1 MPIEMHV
8 NFSNFLTFPI
18 SVIECHSGAQPPHTY
33 TPIHT
38 QASGL
43 NTKLSSCKALGHTNF
58 QLRLIFHIKI
68 CITHT
73 RKRQEIIKMHLC
85 SAYTYIDTSMVQY
98 IFIYVYAMCMTHFP
112 FMISENYRKSIIFGN
127 INKKIPK
134 QAHIWN
140 LQQIQQI
147 AYQHTLI
154 HKQMLGS
161 ICGSLGGMPCV
172 HAWHSSNLFYG
183 TVIKMFLRILLKV
196 QVQSNHINTFGA
208 ILIFIGI

>member
-127 INKKIPK
+127 INKKNSK
-134 QAHIWN
+134 ASTHMEFTTN
-140 LQQIQQI
+140 L
-147 AYQHTLI
+147 ANSLSTHT
-154 HKQMLGS
+154 HTQTDVGE
-161 ICGSLGGMPCV
+161 
-172 HAWHSSNLFYG
+172 Y
-183 TVIKMFLRILLKV
+183 LRIARRNAVRACVALK
-196 QVQSNHINTFGA
+196 QSFLWYCYKNVSPYFA
-208 ILIFIGI
+208 